1 MQEFFD
7 YFQTAA
13 GNAWIYGGTFVL
25 VLSLL
30 VFVHEWGHYIVARLC
45 GVRVETFSIGFGK
58 ELFGYNDSHGTRWK
72 ISLFPLGGYVKMF
85 GDVDPASAQHTD
97 EITDES
103 GVTRHL
109 TPEEQRGAFYKKT
122 VGQRAAVV
130 FAGPAINFLFAI
142 LVLTGLY
149 VWQGQPVT
157 PPLAAAVIQGG
168 AADRAGFQPHDEVLA
183 INGEPVHRFEEV
195 KRAVMIALDT
205 PLVFT
210 LRRGDAQLDVT
221 VTPERVEEE
230 DHFGFRH
237 SQGMINLVG
246 PGNGLALAGIRAVD
260 GVEVKNADE
269 ARAAL
274 LARMDTTFPIR
285 MESGGDAGRDTL
297 LIRPLSVMNAALKD
311 PESPSYNALIISP
324 RGGQDF
330 VHHGLLGSLGV
341 AVRETFGIAASTLDG
356 LWQMVTGTRSPS
368 ELGGII
374 RIGAM
379 AGDMAQTGAIALIT
393 FTALLS
399 INLGLVNLFPIP
411 MLDGGH
417 LVFYIFEAVRGA
429 PIPDQIQ
436 EYAFRLGLAILVG
449 IMLFANLNDIVQLV
463 L

>member
-1 MQEFFD
+1 MDGFFD
-7 YFQTAA
+7 FFHTAA

-45 GVRVETFSIGFGK
+45 GVRVETFSVGFGK
-58 ELFGYNDSHGTRWK
+58 ELVGFNDTHGTRWK

-85 GDVDPASAQHTD
+85 GDVDPSSALHTD
-97 EITDES
+97 EVKAEDGTM
-103 GVTRHL
+103 RHL
-109 TPEEQRGAFYKKT
+109 TEAEKRVAFYKKP
-122 VGQRAAVV
+122 VGQRAAIV

-142 LVLTGLY
+142 LLLAGLY

-157 PPLAAAVIQGG
+157 PPVAAAIIQGG
-168 AADRAGFQPHDEVLA
+168 AADRAGFQPHDEVVA
-183 INGEPVHRFEEV
+183 IDGQPTHRFEEI

-205 PLVFT
+205 PLLVT
-210 LRRGDAQLDVT
+210 VLREGQKQDIT
-221 VTPERVEEE
+221 VTPEKVEET

-237 SQGMINLVG
+237 SQGMINMVG
-246 PGNGLALAGIRAVD
+246 PSNGLALDGIKEVD
-260 GVEVKNADE
+260 GKEVKTPDE
-269 ARAAL
+269 TRKAL
-274 LARMDTTFPIR
+274 LARMGKTFPIR
-285 MESGGDAGRDTL
+285 MQDSGASGRDTL
-297 LIRPLSVMNAALKD
+297 LIRPLAAMNEGLKD
-311 PESPSYNALIISP
+311 PESKSYNVLIISP
-324 RGGQDF
+324 RGGQDL
-330 VHHGLLGSLGV
+330 VHHGLVGSLGV
-341 AVRETFGIAASTLDG
+341 AVRETFSIAAGTLG
-356 LWQMVTGTRSPS
+356 ALWQMVTGTRSPS

-379 AGDMAQTGAIALIT
+379 AGDMAQSGAIALMT

-399 INLGLVNLFPIP
+399 INLGLINLFPIP

-417 LVFYIFEAVRGA
+417 LVFYLVEALRGA